1 MAVQR
6 FMQHLLFTDWQVQRA
21 FGPVC
26 LAAIE
31 REIHAGEQRHGGEI
45 RFAVEGGL
53 NGRRL
58 IKNLSARERAL
69 EVFAQLRV
77 WDTARNNGV
86 LIYVLLADHA
96 VEIVADRGIHV
107 LAGDAGWR
115 AICQDM
121 QQAFSKSAFQA
132 GALQGIAA
140 VAEVL
145 GTHFPSRGPRA
156 NALPDA
162 PVLLT

>member
-1 MAVQR
+1 MAIQR
-6 FMQHLLFTDWQVQRA
+6 LMRHLLFTDWQVRRA

-31 REIHAGEQRHGGEI
+31 REIQAGEQRHGGEI

-53 NGRRL
+53 SGRRL
-58 IKNLSARERAL
+58 MKNQSPRERAL
-69 EVFAQLRV
+69 EVFSQLRV
-77 WDTARNNGV
+77 WDTDGNNGV

-96 VEIVADRGIHV
+96 VEIVADRGIHAR
-107 LAGDAGWR
+107 AGAASWS

-121 QQAFSKSAFQA
+121 QREFAQSAFEA
-132 GALQGIAA
+132 GALKGIAA

-145 GTHFPSRGPRA
+145 GRHFPSSGQRT